1 MSAECFLGIK
11 PCDVSDQNHATT
23 LRAATS
29 PLSRVPFIDVKRPV
43 LGPERLSL

>member
-1 MSAECFLGIK
+1 MDAVMSAECFLGIK

-29 PLSRVPFIDVKRPV
+29 PLSGVPFIDVKGRCA
-43 LGPERLSL
+43 EA